1 MAFKKDTKIKSN
13 FTKITIGLAS
23 PEEILENSCGEVTK
37 PETINYRTYKPERD
51 GLFCERIFGP
61 TKDYECACGKYKRIR
76 YKGIVCDRCGVEVT
90 EKKVRRERT
99 GHIELVVPVAHI
111 WYFRSLP
118 NKIGYLLG
126 LPTKKLDAII
136 YYERYVVI
144 QPGVMAGK
152 KDAEGNDLIGSNMYD
167 LLSEEEY
174 NEIVE
179 TKLSPE
185 NDYLDDNDPN
195 KFIAKMGAEAIYDLL
210 VRLDL
215 DSLSY
220 ELRDRA
226 NSDSSMQRKN
236 EALKRLQVVEAFRSS
251 VEKGI
256 NRPEWMIMKII
267 PVTPPEL
274 RPLVPL
280 DGGRF
285 ATSDLN
291 DLYRRVIIRN
301 NRLKRLMEIKAP
313 EVILRNEKRMLQEA
327 VDSLFDN
334 SRKSSAV
341 KSESNRP
348 LKSLSDSLKGKQG
361 RFRQN
366 LLSKRVDYSA
376 RSVIVVG
383 PELKMGECGL
393 PKLMAAELCP
403 ELKMG
408 ECGLPKLMAAELY
421 KPFIIRKL
429 IERGIVK
436 TVKSAKK
443 IVDRRE
449 PVIWD
454 ILENVMKG
462 HPVLLNRAPT
472 LHRLG
477 IQAFQPKLI
486 EGKAIQLHPLACTA
500 FNADFDGDQMAV
512 HLPLSNEAILEAQI
526 LMLQSHNIL
535 NPANGAPIT
544 VPSQDMVLGLYYIS
558 KIRPGAKG
566 EGLTFYGPEEA
577 IIAHNEGKC
586 DLHAQVKVMVDDIV
600 DGKPCKHMVETSV
613 GRVIVNGIIPKEVGY
628 VNRIISKK
636 SLRDII
642 ADVIK
647 NVGFAEACEFLD
659 GIKNLGY
666 RMAYEAGLSFNLDD
680 IIIPES
686 KKALVEKGNE
696 EVRQITENYNMGFIT
711 DNERYN
717 QVIDTW
723 THINNDL
730 GNVLM
735 KEMTE
740 ADQGFNAVFMMLDSG
755 ARGSKDQ
762 IRQLSGMRG
771 LMAKP
776 QKAGAEGA
784 QIIENPILSNFKEGM
799 SVLEYF
805 ISTHGARKG
814 LADTAMKTAD
824 AGYLTRRLVDV
835 SHDVII
841 NEEDCGTLRGL
852 VCTALKNG
860 DETISTLY
868 ERILGRVS
876 VHDIIHP
883 STGELIVAAG
893 EEITEPIAQA
903 IEDSPIESVEIRSVL
918 TCESKHGVCMKC
930 YGRNLATRRM
940 VQKGEAVGVIAAQA
954 IGEPGTQLTLRTFHA
969 GGVAANAAANAS
981 IVAKNDS
988 LLEFEE
994 VRTVPFDEDG
1004 RECDMVV
1011 SRLGE
1016 IRFVDPNTKIVLS
1029 TVNVPY
1035 GSSLYFK
1042 TGDTVKKGDKIA
1054 QWDPFNAVIVT
1065 EYAGTLKFHDV
1076 IEGITFRAE
1085 TDDTTGLT
1093 EKIVTESKDKSKV
1106 PTCDVIGAD
1115 GEVIGTYNFPVGGH
1129 VVVED
1134 GQTMK
1139 TGETLVKIPRA
1150 AAKGGD
1156 ITGGLPRVT
1165 ELFEA
1170 RNPSNPAIV
1179 SEIDGEV
1186 TMGKVKRGNREI
1198 IVTSKTGEQ
1207 RKYLVSL
1214 SKQILVQEHD
1224 AVRAG
1229 TPLSD
1234 GVITPADI
1242 LAIKGPTAVQEYIV
1256 NEVQDVYRLQGVKIN
1271 DKHFEIIV
1279 RQMMRK
1285 VQINDPGDTSFLE
1298 QEIVDKLD
1306 FAEEND
1312 RIWGKKVVIDAGDS
1326 ENLQKGQIVTAR
1338 KLRDENSMLKRR
1350 DMKIV
1355 QVRDAVPA
1363 TSTQILQGITRA
1375 ALQTKSFM
1383 SAASFQE
1390 TTKVLNEAAIR
1401 GKVDTLEGMKENVIA
1416 GHLIPAGTGL
1426 REFEKIIVGS
1436 KEEYERMQA
1445 NKKNVLDFAEEPA
1458 LEEK

>member
-1 MAFKKDTKIKSN
+1 MAFRKENKTKSN
-13 FTKITIGLAS
+13 FSKISIGLAS
-23 PEEILENSCGEVTK
+23 PEEILENSSGEVLK

-61 TKDYECACGKYKRIR
+61 IKDYECHCGKYKRIR

-90 EKKVRRERT
+90 EKKVRRERM
-99 GHIELVVPVAHI
+99 GHIQLVVPVAHI

-126 LPTKKLDAII
+126 LPTKKLDSII

-144 QPGVMAGK
+144 QPGVK
-152 KDAEGNDLIGSNMYD
+152 AEDGVAEYD

-174 NEIVE
+174 LDILDTLPKDNQ
-179 TKLSPE
+179 
-185 NDYLDDNDPN
+185 YLEDTDPN
-195 KFIAKMGAEAIYDLL
+195 KFVAKMGAEAIYDLL
-210 VRLDL
+210 ARLDL
-215 DSLSY
+215 DALSY
-220 ELRDRA
+220 ELRHRA
-226 NSDSSMQRKN
+226 GNDASQQRKN
-236 EALKRLQVVEAFRSS
+236 EALKRLQVVESFRASRGRN
-251 VEKGI
+251 K
-256 NRPEWMIMKII
+256 PEWMIVRIV
-267 PVTPPEL
+267 PVIPPEL

-301 NRLKRLMEIKAP
+301 NRLKRLIEIKAP
-313 EVILRNEKRMLQEA
+313 EVILRNEKRMLQES

-341 KSESNRP
+341 KTDANRP

-366 LLSKRVDYSA
+366 LLGKRVDYSA

-383 PELKMGECGL
+383 PELRMGECGI
-393 PKLMAAELCP
+393 
-403 ELKMG
+403 
-408 ECGLPKLMAAELY
+408 PKLMAAELY

-443 IVDRRE
+443 IVDRKE

-454 ILENVMKG
+454 ILEHVMKG

-477 IQAFQPKLI
+477 IQAFQPKMI

-512 HLPLSNEAILEAQI
+512 HLPLSNEAILEAQM

-544 VPSQDMVLGLYYIS
+544 VPAQDMVLGLYYIT
-558 KIRPGAKG
+558 KLRAGAKG

-577 IIAHNEGKC
+577 LIAYNEGKV
-586 DLHAQVKVMVDDIV
+586 DIHAPVKVIVKDVDENGNIV
-600 DGKPCKHMVETSV
+600 DVMRETSV
-613 GRVIVNGIIPKEVGY
+613 GRVIVNEIVPPEAGY
-628 VNRIISKK
+628 INTIISKK

-642 ADVIK
+642 SDVIK
-647 NVGFAEACEFLD
+647 VCGVAKAADFLD

-666 RMAYEAGLSFNLDD
+666 QMAFKGGLSFNLGD
-680 IIIPES
+680 IIIPEE
-686 KKALVEKGNE
+686 KETLVQKGYD
-696 EVRQITENYNMGFIT
+696 EVEQVVNNYNMGFIT
-711 DNERYN
+711 NNERYN
-717 QVIDTW
+717 QVIDIW
-723 THINNDL
+723 THVNSELSNI
-730 GNVLM
+730 LM
-735 KEMTE
+735 KTISSD
-740 ADQGFNAVFMMLDSG
+740 DQGFNSVYMMLDSG
-755 ARGSKDQ
+755 ARGSKEQ

-776 QKAGAEGA
+776 QKAGAEGG
-784 QIIENPILSNFKEGM
+784 QIIENPILSNFKEGL

-814 LADTAMKTAD
+814 LADTALKTAD

-841 NEEDCGTLRGL
+841 TEEDCGTLRGL
-852 VCTALKNG
+852 VCTDLKNN
-860 DETISTLY
+860 DEVIATLY

-883 STGELIVAAG
+883 TTGELLVAGG
-893 EEITEPIAQA
+893 EEITEEVAKKIQ
-903 IEDSPIESVEIRSVL
+903 ESPIESVEIRSVL
-918 TCESKHGVCMKC
+918 TCEAKKGVCAKC
-930 YGRNLATRRM
+930 YGRNLATSRM
-940 VQKGEAVGVIAAQA
+940 VQKGEAVGVIAAQS

-969 GGVAANAAANAS
+969 GGTAANIAANAS
-981 IVAKNDS
+981 IVAKNNAR
-988 LLEFEE
+988 LEFEE
-994 VRTVPFDEDG
+994 LRTVDIVDEMGESAKVVVG
-1004 RECDMVV
+1004 RLAEV
-1011 SRLGE
+1011 
-1016 IRFVDPNTKIVLS
+1016 RFVDVNTGIVLS
-1029 TVNVPY
+1029 THNVPY
-1035 GSSLYFK
+1035 GSTLYVSD
-1042 TGDTVKKGDKIA
+1042 GDLVEKGKLIA
-1054 QWDPFNAVIVT
+1054 KWDPFNAVIIT
-1065 EYAGTLKFHDV
+1065 EATGKIEFEGV
-1076 IEGITFRAE
+1076 IENVTYKVESDEA
-1085 TDDTTGLT
+1085 TGLR
-1093 EKIVTESKDKSKV
+1093 EIIIIESKDKTKV
-1106 PTCDVIGAD
+1106 PTAHILTED
-1115 GEVIGTYNFPVGGH
+1115 GDLIRTYNLPVGGH
-1129 VVVED
+1129 VIIEN
-1134 GQTMK
+1134 GQK
-1139 TGETLVKIPRA
+1139 VKAGEVIVKIPRA
-1150 AAKGGD
+1150 VGKAGD

-1170 RNPSNPAIV
+1170 RNPSNPAVV

-1186 TMGKVKRGNREI
+1186 TMGKIKRGNREI
-1198 IVTSKTGEQ
+1198 IVTSKTGEVK
-1207 RKYLVSL
+1207 KYLVAL
-1214 SKQILVQEHD
+1214 SKQILVQEND
-1224 AVRAG
+1224 YVRAG

-1234 GVITPADI
+1234 GATTPADI

-1285 VQINDPGDTSFLE
+1285 VQIDEPGDTRFLE
-1298 QEIVDKLD
+1298 QQVVDKLE
-1306 FAEEND
+1306 FMEEND
-1312 RIWGKKVVIDAGDS
+1312 RIWGKKVVVDAGDS
-1326 ENLQKGQIVTAR
+1326 QNMQAGQIVTAR

-1350 DMKIV
+1350 DLKPV
-1355 QVRDAVPA
+1355 EVRDAVAA

-1375 ALQTKSFM
+1375 ALQTSSFM

-1390 TTKVLNEAAIR
+1390 TTKVLNEAAIN
-1401 GKVDTLEGMKENVIA
+1401 GKIDKLEGMKENVIC
-1416 GHLIPAGTGL
+1416 GHLIPAGTGQ
-1426 REFEKIIVGS
+1426 REFEKLIVGS
-1436 KEEYERMQA
+1436 KEEYDRILA
-1445 NKKNVLDFAEEPA
+1445 NKKTVLDYNEVE
-1458 LEEK
+1458 

>member
-1 MAFKKDTKIKSN
+1 MAFKKDNKIKTN
-13 FTKITIGLAS
+13 FTKISIGLAS
-23 PEEILENSCGEVTK
+23 PEEILENSYGEVLK

-61 TKDYECACGKYKRIR
+61 TKDYECHCGKYKRIR

-90 EKKVRRERT
+90 EKKVRRERA
-99 GHIELVVPVAHI
+99 GHIALVVPVAHI

-126 LPTKKLDAII
+126 LPTKKLDSII
-136 YYERYVVI
+136 YYEKYVII
-144 QPGVMAGK
+144 QAGVADNGDNIQDFELISEDEYYDIIDNLPAG
-152 KDAEGNDLIGSNMYD
+152 NQQ
-167 LLSEEEY
+167 
-174 NEIVE
+174 
-179 TKLSPE
+179 
-185 NDYLDDNDPN
+185 LDDSDPN
-195 KFIAKMGAEAIYDLL
+195 KFIAMMGAEAIEKMLQR
-210 VRLDL
+210 VDL
-215 DSLSY
+215 DKLSY

-226 NSDSSMQRKN
+226 SQDTSQQRKT
-236 EALKRLQVVEAFRSS
+236 EALKRLQVVESFRASRG
-251 VEKGI
+251 K
-256 NRPEWMIMKII
+256 NKPEWMIMHNV

-301 NRLKRLMEIKAP
+301 NRLKRLIEIKAP
-313 EVILRNEKRMLQEA
+313 DVILRNEKRMLQEA

-366 LLSKRVDYSA
+366 LLGKRVDYSA

-383 PELKMGECGL
+383 PELQ
-393 PKLMAAELCP
+393 
-403 ELKMG
+403 MG

-443 IVDRRE
+443 IVDRRD

-454 ILENVMKG
+454 ILEYVMKG

-477 IQAFQPKLI
+477 IQAFQPKMI

-512 HLPLSNEAILEAQI
+512 HLPLSNEAILEAQL

-535 NPANGAPIT
+535 SPASGDPIT

-558 KIRPGAKG
+558 KVRPGAKG

-577 IIAHNEGKC
+577 IIAYNEGRVAVHAPIKC
-586 DLHAQVKVMVDDIV
+586 LVKDLDENGNFIEHI
-600 DGKPCKHMVETSV
+600 VETTV
-613 GRVIVNGIIPKEVGY
+613 GRIIINGIVPDEVGF
-628 VNRIISKK
+628 VNEVIGKK
-636 SLRDII
+636 ALKKVITK
-642 ADVIK
+642 VIK
-647 NVGFAEACEFLD
+647 NVGMARACHFLD

-666 RMAYEAGLSFNLDD
+666 RMAYEGGLSFVLDD
-680 IIIPES
+680 IIIPEE
-686 KKALVEKGNE
+686 KTQIVQDGHDAVE
-696 EVRQITENYNMGFIT
+696 QIQQNYAFGLIT
-711 DNERYN
+711 DKDRYQ

-723 THINNDL
+723 TKVNDKL
-730 GNVLM
+730 KSTLM
-735 KEMTE
+735 KQMTE

-755 ARGSKDQ
+755 ARGSADQ
-762 IRQLSGMRG
+762 IAQLAGMRG

-776 QKAGAEGA
+776 QKGGSDGAN
-784 QIIENPILSNFKEGM
+784 IIENPILSNFKEGM

-814 LADTAMKTAD
+814 LADTALKTAD

-841 NEEDCGTLRGL
+841 TEEDCGTLRGL
-852 VCTALKNG
+852 VCTALKDG
-860 DETISTLY
+860 DRVVASLA

-876 VHDIIHP
+876 VHDIVNP
-883 STGELIVAAG
+883 STGELIVASG
-893 EEITEPIAQA
+893 EEITERVASE
-903 IEDSPIESVEIRSVL
+903 IEACGIESVEIRSVL
-918 TCESKHGVCMKC
+918 TCESKKGVCMKC
-930 YGRNLATRRM
+930 YGRNLATQRM

-969 GGVAANAAANAS
+969 GGVAGNAAANAQ
-981 IVAKNDS
+981 IVAKNKCK
-988 LLEFEE
+988 LEFEE
-994 VRTVPFDEDG
+994 LRTIDRPTEDNPNAKIVVG
-1004 RECDMVV
+1004 RLAE
-1011 SRLGE
+1011 L
-1016 IRFVDPNTKIVLS
+1016 RFVDINTGIALS
-1029 TVNVPY
+1029 SVNVPY
-1035 GSSLYFK
+1035 GSNLFFGDGDIVEK
-1042 TGDTVKKGDKIA
+1042 DTVIA
-1054 QWDPFNAVIVT
+1054 NWDPFNAVIVT
-1065 EYAGTLKFHDV
+1065 EFAGRVQF
-1076 IEGITFRAE
+1076 EGVKEGVTFRVE
-1085 TDDTTGLT
+1085 QDDTTGLRDY
-1093 EKIVTESKDKSKV
+1093 IVIESKDKTV
-1106 PTCDVIGAD
+1106 IPTCHIINENGDILR
-1115 GEVIGTYNFPVGGH
+1115 TYNFPINGRISVKDGDDVAVGD
-1129 VVVED
+1129 V
-1134 GQTMK
+1134 
-1139 TGETLVKIPRA
+1139 LVKMPRVVSKA
-1150 AAKGGD
+1150 GD

-1170 RNPSNPAIV
+1170 RNPSNPAV
-1179 SEIDGEV
+1179 VAEIDGEV

-1198 IVTSKTGEQ
+1198 SLTSKVGDV
-1207 RKYLVSL
+1207 RKYLIPL
-1214 SKQILVQEHD
+1214 SKQILVQEND
-1224 AVRAG
+1224 YVRAG

-1234 GVITPADI
+1234 GAITPADI

-1256 NEVQDVYRLQGVKIN
+1256 NQVQDVYRLQGVSIN

-1285 VQINDPGDTSFLE
+1285 VQIDEPGDTRFLE
-1298 QEIVDKLD
+1298 GGIVDKLE

-1312 RIWGKKVVIDAGDS
+1312 RIWGKKVVTDAGDS
-1326 ENLQKGQIVTAR
+1326 ETMQAGMIVTAR

-1350 DMKIV
+1350 DLKLV

-1375 ALQTKSFM
+1375 ALGASSFM

-1390 TTKVLNEAAIR
+1390 TTKVLNEAAIS
-1401 GKVDTLEGMKENVIA
+1401 GKSDPLEGMKENVIC

-1426 REFEKIIVGS
+1426 REFERIVVGA
-1436 KEEYERMQA
+1436 KDEAYEMRRKQFNPSEA
-1445 NKKNVLDFAEEPA
+1445 FASFD
-1458 LEEK
+1458 

>member
-1 MAFKKDTKIKSN
+1 MAFKKDTRVKNN

-23 PEEILENSCGEVTK
+23 PEEILENSYGEVTK

-90 EKKVRRERT
+90 EKKVRRERS

-126 LPTKKLDAII
+126 IPTKKLDSVI
-136 YYERYVVI
+136 YYEKYIVI
-144 QPGVMAGK
+144 KPGKLEGVT
-152 KDAEGNDLIGSNMYD
+152 DAEGAELNGSHKYD
-167 LLSEEEY
+167 FLSEEEY
-174 NEIVE
+174 LDIIDNR
-179 TKLSPE
+179 LDAN
-185 NDYLDDNDPN
+185 NDLLDDTDPN
-195 KFIAKMGAEAIYDLL
+195 KFVAKMGAEAIQNLL
-210 VRLDL
+210 AELSIEDENGQTGLDKI
-215 DSLSY
+215 SY

-226 NSDSSMQRKN
+226 NNDSSAQRKTD
-236 EALKRLQVVEAFRSS
+236 ALKRLQVVEAFRGSKS
-251 VEKGI
+251 I

-274 RPLVPL
+274 RPLIPL

-301 NRLKRLMEIKAP
+301 NRLKRLVEIKAP

-334 SRKSSAV
+334 SRKASAV

-366 LLSKRVDYSA
+366 LLGKRVDYSA

-383 PELKMGECGL
+383 
-393 PKLMAAELCP
+393 P

-477 IQAFQPKLI
+477 IQAFQPKMI

-512 HLPLSNEAILEAQI
+512 HLPLSNEAVLEAQV

-544 VPSQDMVLGLYYIS
+544 VPSQDMVLGLYYIT

-577 IIAHNEGKC
+577 FVANNEGRC
-586 DLHAQVKVMVDDIV
+586 DLHAQVKVMVDDVI
-600 DGKPCKHMVETSV
+600 DGKPVRHLVETSV
-613 GRVIVNGIIPKEVGY
+613 GRVIVNQIIPVEIGY
-628 VNRIISKK
+628 FNDVISKK
-636 SLRDII
+636 TLRSII
-642 ADVIK
+642 ANAIK
-647 NVGFAEACEFLD
+647 AVGMARACEFLD

-666 RMAYEAGLSFNLDD
+666 RMSYVAGLSFNLDD
-680 IIIPES
+680 IIIPKE
-686 KKALVEKGNE
+686 KVAIVEKGNKEVE
-696 EVRQITENYNMGFIT
+696 EITNNYNMGFIT
-711 DNERYN
+711 DTERYN
-717 QVIDTW
+717 QVIDAW
-723 THINNDL
+723 THVNNEL
-730 GNVLM
+730 GDVLM
-735 KEMTE
+735 KKMTE

-762 IRQLSGMRG
+762 IKQLSGMRG

-776 QKAGAEGA
+776 QKAGADSRGT
-784 QIIENPILSNFKEGM
+784 IENPILSNFKEGM

-805 ISTHGARKG
+805 ISSHGARKG

-841 NEEDCGTLRGL
+841 TEDDCGTLRGL
-852 VCTALKNG
+852 ECRALKNG
-860 DETISTLY
+860 DEVIAALG

-876 VHDIIHP
+876 VHDILDP
-883 STGELIVAAG
+883 TTGELICPAG
-893 EEITEPIAQA
+893 EQITEDAVA
-903 IEDSPIESVEIRSVL
+903 KIEASPIEMVEIRSVL
-918 TCESKHGVCMKC
+918 TCESKKGVCAKC
-930 YGRNLATRRM
+930 YGRNLATARM
-940 VQKGEAVGVIAAQA
+940 VHKGEAVGVIAAQA

-969 GGVAANAAANAS
+969 GGVAGGAAANAS
-981 IVAKNDS
+981 IKAKNDARI
-988 LLEFEE
+988 EFDEL
-994 VRTVPFDEDG
+994 RTVDFKDEEG
-1004 RECDMVV
+1004 RNCKMVV
-1011 SRLGE
+1011 SRLAE
-1016 IRFVDPNTKIVLS
+1016 IHFVDSNTNIALS
-1029 TVNVPY
+1029 TLNVPY
-1035 GSSLYFK
+1035 GSSLYFSH
-1042 TGDTVKKGDKIA
+1042 GDTVKKGDLIA
-1054 QWDPFNAVIVT
+1054 KWDPFNAVIVS

-1076 IEGITFRAE
+1076 TEGLTYKAE
-1085 TDDTTGLT
+1085 TDETTGLT
-1093 EKIVTESKDKSKV
+1093 ERIVVEPKERNLV
-1106 PTCDVIGAD
+1106 PSCDVIDKNGNIVA
-1115 GEVIGTYNFPVGGH
+1115 TYNFPIGGH
-1129 VVVED
+1129 IAVED
-1134 GQTMK
+1134 GETIV
-1139 TGETLVKIPRA
+1139 TGKTLVKIPRNVA
-1150 AAKGGD
+1150 SAGD
-1156 ITGGLPRVT
+1156 ITGGLPRVQ
-1165 ELFEA
+1165 ELLEA
-1170 RNPSNPAIV
+1170 RNPSNPAVV

-1186 TMGKVKRGNREI
+1186 SMGKIKRGSREI
-1198 IVTSKTGEQ
+1198 IVTSKTGDQ
-1207 RKYLVSL
+1207 KKYLVSL
-1214 SKQILVQEHD
+1214 NRQILVQEHD

-1234 GVITPADI
+1234 GVVTPDDI
-1242 LAIKGPTAVQEYIV
+1242 LAIQGPTAVQEYIV

-1285 VQINDPGDTSFLE
+1285 VQISDPGDTTFLE
-1298 QEIVDKLD
+1298 QELVDKLD
-1306 FAEEND
+1306 FSDEND
-1312 RIWGKKVVIDAGDS
+1312 RIWGKKVVVDAGDS
-1326 ENLQKGQIVTAR
+1326 EIMRKGQIVTVR
-1338 KLRDENSMLKRR
+1338 KLRDENSSLKRR
-1350 DMKIV
+1350 DLRLV
-1355 QVRDAVPA
+1355 QVREAVQA
-1363 TSTQILQGITRA
+1363 TATQVLQGITRA
-1375 ALQTKSFM
+1375 ALGTKSFM

-1401 GKVDTLEGMKENVIA
+1401 GKVDSLEGMKENVIC
-1416 GHLIPAGTGL
+1416 GHLVPAGTGQRSFDKL
-1426 REFEKIIVGS
+1426 IVGS
-1436 KEEYERMQA
+1436 REDYERMEA
-1445 NKKNVLDFAEEPA
+1445 NRKNILDFADNVVAE
-1458 LEEK
+1458 

>member
-1 MAFKKDTKIKSN
+1 MAFKKDIKVKNN

-23 PEEILENSCGEVTK
+23 PQEIQENSYGEVTK

-90 EKKVRRERT
+90 EKKVRRERS

-126 LPTKKLDAII
+126 LPTKKLDAVI
-136 YYERYVVI
+136 YYEKYIVI
-144 QPGVMAGK
+144 KPGALEGR
-152 KDAEGNDLIGSNMYD
+152 KDEEGIEDLNGSHKYD
-167 LLSEEEY
+167 LLSEDEY
-174 NEIVE
+174 LEIIDK
-179 TKLSPE
+179 KLDPN
-185 NDYLDDNDPN
+185 NDLLEDDDPN
-195 KFIAKMGAEAIYDLL
+195 KFIAKMGAEAVYDLL
-210 VRLDL
+210 ADLDL

-226 NSDSSMQRKN
+226 NNDSSQQRKT
-236 EALKRLQVVEAFRSS
+236 EALKRLQVVEGFRAS
-251 VEKGI
+251 KGI
-256 NRPEWMIMKII
+256 NKPEWMIMKII

-301 NRLKRLMEIKAP
+301 NRLKRLVEIKAP

-366 LLSKRVDYSA
+366 LLGKRVDYSA

-383 PELKMGECGL
+383 
-393 PKLMAAELCP
+393 P

-462 HPVLLNRAPT
+462 HPVMLNRAPT

-477 IQAFQPKLI
+477 IQAFQPKMI

-512 HLPLSNEAILEAQI
+512 HLPLSNEAILETQI

-544 VPSQDMVLGLYYIS
+544 VPSQDMVLGLYYIT

-577 IIAHNEGKC
+577 LIARNEGRC
-586 DLHAQVKVMVDDIV
+586 DLHALVKVVVDDLV
-600 DGKPCKHMVETSV
+600 DGKIQKRMVETSV
-613 GRVIVNGIIPKEVGY
+613 GRVIVNGIIPDEVGFFND
-628 VNRIISKK
+628 VISKK
-636 SLRDII
+636 TLRGLISS
-642 ADVIK
+642 VIK
-647 NVGFAEACEFLD
+647 AVGMAEACEFLD

-666 RMAYEAGLSFNLDD
+666 RMAYVAGLSFNLGD
-680 IIIPES
+680 IIIPPE
-686 KKALVEKGNE
+686 KEAIVERGRKEVE
-696 EVRQITENYNMGFIT
+696 EITNNYNMGFIT
-711 DNERYN
+711 NKERYN
-717 QVIDTW
+717 QVIDAW
-723 THINNDL
+723 THVNTDL
-730 GNVLM
+730 GNILM

-740 ADQGFNAVFMMLDSG
+740 ADQGFNAVYMMLDSG

-762 IRQLSGMRG
+762 IKQLSGMRG

-805 ISTHGARKG
+805 IASHGARKG

-841 NEEDCGTLRGL
+841 TEEDCGTLRGL

-860 DETISTLY
+860 DEIISSLY

-883 STGELIVAAG
+883 TTGELIVKAG
-893 EEITEPIAQA
+893 EEITEPKAKA
-903 IEDSPIESVEIRSVL
+903 IDESPIESVEIRSVL
-918 TCESKHGVCMKC
+918 TCESKKGVCMKC
-930 YGRNLATRRM
+930 YGRNLATARM
-940 VQKGEAVGVIAAQA
+940 VQLGEAVGVIAAQA

-969 GGVAANAAANAS
+969 GGIASNAAANAK
-981 IVAKNDS
+981 IAAKNKS
-988 LLEFEE
+988 RIEFDELS
-994 VRTVPFDEDG
+994 TVPFIEEDEEGNDIKC
-1004 RECDMVV
+1004 EKVV
-1011 SRLGE
+1011 SHLAE
-1016 IRFVDPNTKIVLS
+1016 IRFVDPNTNIILA
-1029 TVNVPY
+1029 TLNVPY
-1035 GSSLYFK
+1035 GSSLYHK
-1042 TGDTVKKGDKIA
+1042 EGEVVEKDTVIA
-1054 QWDPFNAVIVT
+1054 RWDPFNAVIVSQ
-1065 EYAGTLKFHDV
+1065 YAGTLKFNDV
-1076 IEGITFRAE
+1076 QKDQTYRAE
-1085 TDDTTGLT
+1085 VDETTGLE
-1093 EKIVTESKDKSKV
+1093 EKIITDSKNKAMV
-1106 PTCDVIGAD
+1106 PSCDVIDAN
-1115 GEVIGTYNFPVGGH
+1115 GEVVGTYNFPVGGH
-1129 VVVED
+1129 LIVED
-1134 GQTMK
+1134 GQTIK
-1139 TGETLVKIPRA
+1139 TGEVLVKIPRA
-1150 AAKGGD
+1150 VGGAGD

-1165 ELFEA
+1165 ELLEA
-1170 RNPSNPAIV
+1170 RNPSNPAVV

-1198 IVTSKTGEQ
+1198 IVTSKTGDQ
-1207 RKYLVSL
+1207 KKYLVSL

-1234 GVITPADI
+1234 GSVTPGDI
-1242 LAIKGPTAVQEYIV
+1242 LAIMGPTAVQEYIV
-1256 NEVQDVYRLQGVKIN
+1256 NQIQDVYRLQGVAIN
-1271 DKHFEIIV
+1271 DKHFEVVV

-1285 VQINDPGDTSFLE
+1285 VRIDDPGDTTFLE
-1298 QEIVDKLD
+1298 QELVDKLD

-1312 RIWGKKVVIDAGDS
+1312 RIWGKKVVTDAGDS
-1326 ENLQKGQIVTAR
+1326 TELKPGQIITAR
-1338 KLRDENSMLKRR
+1338 RLRDENSALKRR
-1350 DMKIV
+1350 DKKLV
-1355 QVRDAVPA
+1355 QVRDAVAA

-1375 ALQTKSFM
+1375 ALGTKSFM

-1401 GKVDTLEGMKENVIA
+1401 GKVDYLEGMKENVIC

-1426 REFEKIIVGS
+1426 RQWEKLIVGS

-1445 NKKNVLDFAEEPA
+1445 NRKNVLDYADTPIVD
-1458 LEEK
+1458 

>member
-1 MAFKKDTKIKSN
+1 MAFKKDSKTKNN

-23 PEEILENSCGEVTK
+23 PEQILESSFGEVTK

-90 EKKVRRERT
+90 EKKVRRERS

-126 LPTKKLDAII
+126 MPTKKLDAVI
-136 YYERYVVI
+136 YYERYIVI
-144 QPGVMAGK
+144 QPGVLEGR
-152 KDAEGNDLIGSNMYD
+152 KDAEGNPLLGSQKYD

-174 NEIVE
+174 NDILDNQ
-179 TKLSPE
+179 LSE
-185 NDYLDDNDPN
+185 DNYYLDDSDPN
-195 KFIAKMGAEAIYDLL
+195 KFVAKMGAEAIYDLL
-210 VRLDL
+210 QQLDL

-226 NSDSSMQRKN
+226 NTDSSQQRKN

-256 NRPEWMIMKII
+256 NRPEWMIMKIL

-301 NRLKRLMEIKAP
+301 NRLKRLMEIHAP

-341 KSESNRP
+341 KSDSNRP

-366 LLSKRVDYSA
+366 LLGKRVDYSA

-383 PELKMGECGL
+383 
-393 PKLMAAELCP
+393 P

-462 HPVLLNRAPT
+462 HPVMLNRAPT

-512 HLPLSNEAILEAQI
+512 HLPLSNEAILETQL

-544 VPSQDMVLGLYYIS
+544 VPSQDMVLGLYYIT

-566 EGLTFYGPEEA
+566 EGLSFYGPEEA

-586 DLHAQVKVMVDDIV
+586 DLHAQVKVMVDDVV
-600 DGKPCKHMVETSV
+600 DGIKVRHQVETSV
-613 GRVIVNGIIPKEVGY
+613 GRVIVNGIVPKEVGY
-628 VNRIISKK
+628 VNKVISKK

-666 RMAYEAGLSFNLDD
+666 RMAYLAGLSFNLDD
-680 IIIPES
+680 IIIPKE
-686 KKALVEKGNE
+686 KAELIAKGNE
-696 EVRQITENYNMGFIT
+696 EVQQITDNYNMGFIT

-723 THINNDL
+723 THVNNDI
-730 GNVLM
+730 GNILM

-762 IRQLSGMRG
+762 IKQLSGIRG

-776 QKAGAEGA
+776 QKAGAEGH

-841 NEEDCGTLRGL
+841 TEEDCGTLRGL
-852 VCTALKNG
+852 QCTALKNG
-860 DETISTLY
+860 DEIISSLS

-876 VHDIIHP
+876 VHDVINP
-883 STGELIVAAG
+883 KTGDVIVAAG
-893 EEITEPIAQA
+893 EEITEAVADA
-903 IEDSPIESVEIRSVL
+903 IEASDIESVEIRSVL
-918 TCESKHGVCMKC
+918 TCESKKGVCMKC

-981 IVAKNDS
+981 IVCKYESARIE
-988 LLEFEE
+988 LEE

-1004 RECDMVV
+1004 RECEMVV

-1016 IRFVDPNTKIVLS
+1016 MRFVDPNTKIVLS
-1029 TVNVPY
+1029 TVNLPY

-1042 TGDTVKKGDKIA
+1042 NGDVISKGEKIA

-1065 EYAGTLKFHDV
+1065 EYAGTLKFNDV
-1076 IEGITFRAE
+1076 IEGVTFRAE
-1085 TDDTTGLT
+1085 TDETTGLT
-1093 EKIVTESKDKSKV
+1093 EKIVTESKDKTKV
-1106 PTCDVIGAD
+1106 PTCDVLDAN
-1115 GEVIGTYNFPVGGH
+1115 GEKIGTYNFPVGGH

-1134 GQTMK
+1134 GQTVK

-1156 ITGGLPRVT
+1156 ITAGLPRVT

-1170 RNPSNPAIV
+1170 RNPSNPAVV

-1198 IVTSKTGEQ
+1198 IVTSKAGDQ

-1234 GVITPADI
+1234 GAITPSDI

-1256 NEVQDVYRLQGVKIN
+1256 NEVQDVYRLQGIKIN

-1312 RIWGKKVVIDAGDS
+1312 RIWGKKVVTDAGDS
-1326 ENLQKGQIVTAR
+1326 ETLKAGQIVTAR
-1338 KLRDENSMLKRR
+1338 RLRDENTSLKRR
-1350 DMKIV
+1350 DLRTV

-1401 GKVDTLEGMKENVIA
+1401 GKQDFLEGMKENVIC

-1445 NKKNVLDFAEEPA
+1445 NRKNVLDFAGETV
-1458 LEEK
+1458 LEEN

>member
-1 MAFKKDTKIKSN
+1 MAFRKETKIKSN
-13 FTKITIGLAS
+13 FTKISIGLAS
-23 PEEILENSCGEVTK
+23 PEEILENSSGEVLK

-61 TKDYECACGKYKRIR
+61 VKDYECHCGKYKRIR

-90 EKKVRRERT
+90 EKKVRRERM
-99 GHIELVVPVAHI
+99 GHIQLVVPVAHI

-126 LPTKKLDAII
+126 LPTKKLDSII

-144 QPGVMAGK
+144 QPGIK
-152 KDAEGNDLIGSNMYD
+152 AEDGVNKYD

-174 NEIVE
+174 
-179 TKLSPE
+179 
-185 NDYLDDNDPN
+185 LDILDTLPRDNQLLEDTDPN

-210 VRLDL
+210 ATLDL
-215 DSLSY
+215 DALSY

-226 NSDSSMQRKN
+226 GSDSSQQRKT
-236 EALKRLQVVEAFRSS
+236 EALKRLQVVESFRASRGRN
-251 VEKGI
+251 K
-256 NRPEWMIMKII
+256 PEWMILRII
-267 PVTPPEL
+267 PVIPPEL

-301 NRLKRLMEIKAP
+301 NRLKRLIEIKAP

-341 KSESNRP
+341 KTDANRP

-366 LLSKRVDYSA
+366 LLGKRVDYSA

-383 PELKMGECGL
+383 PELRMGECGI
-393 PKLMAAELCP
+393 
-403 ELKMG
+403 
-408 ECGLPKLMAAELY
+408 PKLMAAELY

-443 IVDRRE
+443 IVDRKE

-454 ILENVMKG
+454 ILEYVMKG

-477 IQAFQPKLI
+477 IQAFQPKMI

-512 HLPLSNEAILEAQI
+512 HLPLSNEAILEAQM

-544 VPSQDMVLGLYYIS
+544 VPAQDMVLGLYYIT
-558 KIRPGAKG
+558 KLRKGAKG

-577 IIAHNEGKC
+577 LIAYNEGKV
-586 DLHAQVKVMVDDIV
+586 DIHAPVKVIVDDLDENGNIV
-600 DGKPCKHMVETSV
+600 KIMRETSV
-613 GRVIVNGIIPKEVGY
+613 GRVIFNEIVPVEAGFINT
-628 VNRIISKK
+628 IISKK

-642 ADVIK
+642 SDVIK
-647 NVGFAEACEFLD
+647 KVGVARAADFLD

-666 RMAYEAGLSFNLDD
+666 YMAFKGGLSFNLGD
-680 IIIPES
+680 IIIPKE
-686 KKALVEKGNE
+686 KEELVKRGNE
-696 EVRQITENYNMGFIT
+696 EVEQIMMNYNMGFIT

-723 THINNDL
+723 THVNNDL
-730 GNVLM
+730 SNILM
-735 KEMTE
+735 KTIS
-740 ADQGFNAVFMMLDSG
+740 ADDQGFNSVFMMLDSG
-755 ARGSKDQ
+755 ARGSKEQ

-784 QIIENPILSNFKEGM
+784 QIIENPILSNFKEGL

-814 LADTAMKTAD
+814 LADTALKTAD

-835 SHDVII
+835 SHDVIV

-852 VCTALKNG
+852 VCTALKNN
-860 DETISTLY
+860 DEVIDTLY

-883 STGELIVAAG
+883 NTGELLVAAG
-893 EEITEPIAQA
+893 EEITEEIAQK

-918 TCESKHGVCMKC
+918 TCESKKGVCAKC
-930 YGRNLATRRM
+930 YGRNLATSRM
-940 VQKGEAVGVIAAQA
+940 VNKGEAVGVIAAQS

-969 GGVAANAAANAS
+969 GGIAGNLAANAS
-981 IVAKNDS
+981 IVAKHDAR
-988 LLEFEE
+988 LEFEE
-994 VRTVPFDEDG
+994 LRTVDSVEETGEAVKIVVG
-1004 RECDMVV
+1004 RLAEV
-1011 SRLGE
+1011 
-1016 IRFVDPNTKIVLS
+1016 RFIDVNTGIVLS
-1029 TVNVPY
+1029 THNVPY
-1035 GSSLYFK
+1035 GSKLYAGD
-1042 TGDTVKKGDKIA
+1042 GDTVEKGKLIA
-1054 QWDPFNAVIVT
+1054 KWDPFNAVIIT
-1065 EYAGTLKFHDV
+1065 EAAGKIEFESV
-1076 IEGITFRAE
+1076 IENVTYKVESDEA
-1085 TDDTTGLT
+1085 TGLR
-1093 EKIVTESKDKSKV
+1093 EIIITESKDKTKV
-1106 PTCDVIGAD
+1106 PSIRIMSEEGSL
-1115 GEVIGTYNFPVGGH
+1115 IRTYNLPVGGH
-1129 VVVED
+1129 VVVENNQKVKPGD
-1134 GQTMK
+1134 I
-1139 TGETLVKIPRA
+1139 LVKIPRA
-1150 AAKGGD
+1150 VGKAGD

-1170 RNPSNPAIV
+1170 RNPSNPAVV
-1179 SEIDGEV
+1179 SEIDGEI

-1198 IVTSKTGEQ
+1198 IVTSKVGDV
-1207 RKYLVSL
+1207 RKYLVPL
-1214 SKQILVQEHD
+1214 SKQILVQEND
-1224 AVRAG
+1224 YVRAG

-1234 GVITPADI
+1234 GAITPSDI

-1285 VQINDPGDTSFLE
+1285 VEINEPGDTRFLE
-1298 QEIVDKLD
+1298 QQVVDK
-1306 FAEEND
+1306 FEFMEEND
-1312 RIWGKKVVIDAGDS
+1312 RIWGKKVVVDAGDS
-1326 ENLQKGQIVTAR
+1326 ETLVPGQIVTAR

-1350 DMKIV
+1350 DLKTV

-1375 ALQTKSFM
+1375 ALQTSSFM

-1390 TTKVLNEAAIR
+1390 TTKVLNEAAIN
-1401 GKVDTLEGMKENVIA
+1401 GKVDKLEGMKENVIC

-1426 REFEKIIVGS
+1426 REYEKLIVGS
-1436 KEEYERMQA
+1436 KEEYDRMLA
-1445 NKKNVLDFAEEPA
+1445 NRKNVLDYSEVE
-1458 LEEK
+1458 

>member
-1 MAFKKDTKIKSN
+1 MAFKKDSKVKSN

-23 PEEILENSCGEVTK
+23 PEEILESSFGEVTK

-90 EKKVRRERT
+90 EKKVRRERA

-118 NKIGYLLG
+118 NKLGYLLG
-126 LPTKKLDAII
+126 LPTKKLDAVI

-144 QPGVMAGK
+144 QPGAMAGK
-152 KDAEGNDLIGSNMYD
+152 KDGEGNDAIGSNVYD
-167 LLSEEEY
+167 LLSEDEY
-174 NEIVE
+174 NDI
-179 TKLSPE
+179 LDNYISPD
-185 NDYLDDNDPN
+185 NDYLDDSDPN

-236 EALKRLQVVEAFRSS
+236 EALKRLQVVEAFRQS
-251 VEKGI
+251 VEKGV

-366 LLSKRVDYSA
+366 LLGKRVDYSA

-383 PELKMGECGL
+383 
-393 PKLMAAELCP
+393 P

-512 HLPLSNEAILEAQI
+512 HLPLSNEAILEAQL

-544 VPSQDMVLGLYYIS
+544 VPSQDMVLGLYYIT

-586 DLHAQVKVMVDDIV
+586 DLHAQVKVVVDDIV
-600 DGKPCKHMVETSV
+600 DGKPERHMIETSV

-628 VNRIISKK
+628 VNKIISKK

-666 RMAYEAGLSFNLDD
+666 RMAYLAGLSFNLDD
-680 IIIPES
+680 IIIPKE
-686 KKALVEKGNE
+686 KAELIKKGND
-696 EVRQITENYNMGFIT
+696 EVRQITDNYNMGFIT

-723 THINNDL
+723 THINNDI
-730 GNVLM
+730 GNVLL
-735 KEMTE
+735 KQMTE

-762 IRQLSGMRG
+762 IKQLSGIRG

-776 QKAGAEGA
+776 QKAGAEGRGT
-784 QIIENPILSNFKEGM
+784 IENPILSNFKEGM

-852 VCTALKNG
+852 QCTALKSG
-860 DETISTLY
+860 DEVISSLA

-876 VHDIIHP
+876 VHDVINP
-883 STGELIVAAG
+883 KTGEVIIEAG
-893 EEITEPIAQA
+893 EEITEKVAEA
-903 IEDSPIESVEIRSVL
+903 IEACDIESVEIRSVL
-918 TCESKHGVCMKC
+918 TCESKKGVCMKC

-969 GGVAANAAANAS
+969 GGVAGNAAANAS
-981 IVAKNDS
+981 IVSKYDRA
-988 LLEFEE
+988 LIELEE

-1004 RECDMVV
+1004 RDCEMVV

-1016 IRFVDPNTKIVLS
+1016 LRFVDPNTKIVLS

-1035 GSSLYFK
+1035 GSSLYFRN
-1042 TGDTVKKGDKIA
+1042 GDEVKKGDKIA

-1065 EYAGTLKFHDV
+1065 EYAGRLKFNDV
-1076 IEGITFRAE
+1076 IEGVTFRAE
-1085 TDDTTGLT
+1085 TDETTGLT

-1134 GQTMK
+1134 GQTVK

-1170 RNPSNPAIV
+1170 RNPSNPAVV

-1198 IVTSKTGEQ
+1198 VVTSKTGEQ
-1207 RKYLVSL
+1207 RRYLVSL

-1285 VQINDPGDTSFLE
+1285 VQINEPGDTSFLE

-1312 RIWGKKVVIDAGDS
+1312 RIWGKKVVTDAGDS

-1350 DMKIV
+1350 DLRLV

-1401 GKVDTLEGMKENVIA
+1401 GKVDHLEGMKENVIC

-1436 KEEYERMQA
+1436 KEEYERIQA
-1445 NKKNVLDFAEEPA
+1445 NRKNVLDFAEEA
-1458 LEEK
+1458 VLDEK

>member
-1 MAFKKDTKIKSN
+1 MAFKKDNKIKSN
-13 FTKITIGLAS
+13 FSKITIGLAS
-23 PEEILENSCGEVTK
+23 PEEILENSWGEVLK
-37 PETINYRTYKPERD
+37 PETINYRSYKPERD

-61 TKDYECACGKYKRIR
+61 CKDYECHCGKYKRIR

-90 EKKVRRERT
+90 EKKVRRERM

-126 LPTKKLDAII
+126 IPTKQLDSII
-136 YYERYVVI
+136 YYERYIVI
-144 QPGVMAGK
+144 NAGAAASMARPGQIITG
-152 KDAEGNDLIGSNMYD
+152 DNAEKVQKMD
-167 LLSEEEY
+167 LLSEEDY
-174 NEIVE
+174 LQV
-179 TKLSPE
+179 LDQLPE
-185 NDYLDDNDPN
+185 NNQLLPDDDPE
-195 KFIAKMGAEAIYDLL
+195 KFVAKMGAEAIYDLL
-210 VRLDL
+210 LGVDL
-215 DSLSY
+215 DQLSY

-226 NSDSSMQRKN
+226 NSDGSQQRKT
-236 EALKRLQVVEAFRSS
+236 EALKRLQVVESFRASRG
-251 VEKGI
+251 V
-256 NRPEWMIMKII
+256 NNPEWMILRNL

-285 ATSDLN
+285 ATTDIN

-301 NRLKRLMEIKAP
+301 NRLKRLIEIKAP

-327 VDSLFDN
+327 VDSLLDN

-341 KSESNRP
+341 KSDANRP

-366 LLSKRVDYSA
+366 LLGKRVDYSA

-383 PELKMGECGL
+383 
-393 PKLMAAELCP
+393 P

-443 IVDRRE
+443 IVDRKE

-454 ILENVMKG
+454 ILEFVMKG

-512 HLPLSNEAILEAQI
+512 HLPLSNEAILEAQL

-544 VPSQDMVLGLYYIS
+544 VPAQDMVLGLYYIT
-558 KIRPGAKG
+558 KLREGAKG
-566 EGLTFYGPEEA
+566 QGLIFYGPEEA
-577 IIAHNEGKC
+577 LIAYNEGKV
-586 DLHAQVKVMVDDIV
+586 DIHAPIKVLVWDYDETGNRVKMLR
-600 DGKPCKHMVETSV
+600 ETSV
-613 GRVIVNGIIPKEVGY
+613 GRVIVNELVPEQVGY
-628 VNRIISKK
+628 INTIISKK

-642 ADVIK
+642 TEVIK
-647 NVGFAEACEFLD
+647 KAGMARACEFLD

-666 RMAYEAGLSFNLDD
+666 EMAFKGGLSFNLND
-680 IIIPES
+680 IIIPKE
-686 KKALVEKGNE
+686 KEELVAKGNE
-696 EVRQITENYNMGFIT
+696 EIEEIMNEYNMGFIT

-717 QVIDTW
+717 KVIDVW
-723 THINNDL
+723 THVNDDL
-730 GNVLM
+730 SRILM
-735 KEMTE
+735 KTIS
-740 ADQGFNAVFMMLDSG
+740 ADNQGFNSVYMMLDSG
-755 ARGSKDQ
+755 ARGSKEQ

-776 QKAGAEGA
+776 QKAGAEGG
-784 QIIENPILSNFKEGM
+784 QIIENPILSNFKEGL

-814 LADTAMKTAD
+814 LADTALKTAD

-852 VCTALKNG
+852 VCTALKN
-860 DETISTLY
+860 DEEVVSSLA

-876 VHDIIHP
+876 VHDIQDP
-883 STGELIVAAG
+883 VTSELIVAQG
-893 EEITEPIAQA
+893 EEITEAIAA
-903 IEDSPIESVEIRSVL
+903 RIEAAGIETVEIRSVL
-918 TCESKHGVCMKC
+918 TCESKKGVCAKC
-930 YGRNLATRRM
+930 YGRNLATARM
-940 VQKGEAVGVIAAQA
+940 VEKGEAVGVIAAQS

-969 GGVAANAAANAS
+969 GGTASNIAANAS
-981 IVAKNDS
+981 ITTKHPCRV
-988 LLEFEE
+988 EFEE
-994 VRTVPFDEDG
+994 LRTVDAVDETG
-1004 RECDMVV
+1004 EAVRIVV
-1011 SRLGE
+1011 GRLGE
-1016 IRFVDPNTKIVLS
+1016 VRFIDPATGVNLS
-1029 TVNVPY
+1029 THTLPY
-1035 GSSLYFK
+1035 GSTLY
-1042 TGDTVKKGDKIA
+1042 VADKAEVDKNTIVA
-1054 QWDPFNAVIVT
+1054 KWDPFNAVIVT
-1065 EYAGTLKFHDV
+1065 ENAGHIHFQDV
-1076 IEGITFRAE
+1076 IEGVTYKVE
-1085 TDDTTGLT
+1085 SDESTGLR
-1093 EKIVTESKDKSKV
+1093 EIIIIESKDRNKM
-1106 PTCDVIGAD
+1106 PTAEILDENGQI
-1115 GEVIGTYNFPVGGH
+1115 IRTYNLPVGGH
-1129 VVVED
+1129 VVVDD
-1134 GQTMK
+1134 GQAIKAGDVM
-1139 TGETLVKIPRA
+1139 VKIPRA
-1150 AAKGGD
+1150 QGKAGD

-1186 TMGKVKRGNREI
+1186 TMGKLKRGNREVV
-1198 IVTSKTGEQ
+1198 VTSKTGDIK
-1207 RKYLVSL
+1207 RYLIPT
-1214 SKQILVQEHD
+1214 SKQILVQEND
-1224 AVRAG
+1224 FVRAG

-1234 GVITPADI
+1234 GAITPADI
-1242 LAIKGPTAVQEYIV
+1242 LAIQGPTAVQEYIV

-1285 VQINDPGDTSFLE
+1285 VQIDEAGDTRFLE
-1298 QEIVDKLD
+1298 QQIVDKLD
-1306 FAEEND
+1306 FMDEND
-1312 RIWGKKVVIDAGDS
+1312 RIWGKKVVTDPGDS
-1326 ENLQKGQIVTAR
+1326 ENLFKGQIVTAR
-1338 KLRDENSMLKRR
+1338 RLRDENSSLRRR
-1350 DMKIV
+1350 DLRIV
-1355 QVRDAVPA
+1355 QTRDAVPA

-1375 ALQTKSFM
+1375 ALATSSFM

-1390 TTKVLNEAAIR
+1390 TTKVLNDAAIN
-1401 GKVDTLEGMKENVIA
+1401 GKSDTLEGMKENVIC
-1416 GHLIPAGTGL
+1416 GHLIPAGTGQ
-1426 REFEKIIVGS
+1426 REFDKVVVGS
-1436 KEEYERMQA
+1436 REDYERMMA
-1445 NKKNVLDFAEEPA
+1445 NRQTITDFDDI
-1458 LEEK
+1458 

>member
-1 MAFKKDTKIKSN
+1 MAFKKDTKVKTN

-23 PEEILENSCGEVTK
+23 PEEVKENSYGEVTK

-51 GLFCERIFGP
+51 GLFCEKIFGP

-90 EKKVRRERT
+90 EKKVRRERS

-126 LPTKKLDAII
+126 LPTKKLDSVI
-136 YYERYVVI
+136 YYEKYIVI
-144 QPGVMAGK
+144 KPGALAGA
-152 KDAEGNDLIGSNMYD
+152 KDAEGVEELNGSHQFD
-167 LLSEEEY
+167 LLSEDEY
-174 NEIVE
+174 LDIIDNR
-179 TKLSPE
+179 LDPN
-185 NDYLDDNDPN
+185 NDYLDDEDPN
-195 KFIAKMGAEAIYDLL
+195 KFIAKMGAEAVLDLL
-210 VRLDL
+210 RDLDL

-226 NSDSSMQRKN
+226 NNDTSQMRKT
-236 EALKRLQVVEAFRSS
+236 EALKRLQVVEAFRGS
-251 VEKGI
+251 KNI
-256 NRPEWMIMKII
+256 NKPEWMILKII
-267 PVTPPEL
+267 PVIPPEL

-334 SRKSSAV
+334 SRKASAV

-366 LLSKRVDYSA
+366 LLGKRVDYSA

-383 PELKMGECGL
+383 PELKI
-393 PKLMAAELCP
+393 
-403 ELKMG
+403 G

-472 LHRLG
+472 LHRLSVM
-477 IQAFQPKLI
+477 AFQPKLI
-486 EGKAIQLHPLACTA
+486 EGKAIQLHPLACTP
-500 FNADFDGDQMAV
+500 FNADFDGDQLAV
-512 HLPLSNEAILEAQI
+512 HLPLSNEAVLEAQI

-535 NPANGAPIT
+535 NPANGAPVT
-544 VPSQDMVLGLYYIS
+544 VPSQDMVLGLYYIT
-558 KIRPGAKG
+558 KARPGAKG
-566 EGLTFYGPEEA
+566 EGLTFYDTEEA
-577 IIAHNEGKC
+577 IIAHNEGRC
-586 DLHAQVKVMVDDIV
+586 DEHALVNCYVDDVV
-600 DGKPCKHMVETSV
+600 DRQPVRHMVETTV
-613 GRVIVNGIIPKEVGY
+613 GRIIVNEIIPKEIGFF
-628 VNRIISKK
+628 NGIISKK
-636 SLRDII
+636 SLRGLI
-642 ADVIK
+642 ADVITT
-647 NVGFAEACEFLD
+647 VGMARACAFLD
-659 GIKNLGY
+659 GVKDLGY
-666 RMAYEAGLSFNLDD
+666 RMSYVAGLSFNLDD
-680 IIIPES
+680 IIVPAE
-686 KKALVEKGNE
+686 KKELVKKGQD
-696 EVRQITENYNMGFIT
+696 EVDEVTANFDMGLIT
-711 DNERYN
+711 DKERYN
-717 QVIDTW
+717 QVIDAW
-723 THINNDL
+723 THVNDNL
-730 GNVLM
+730 KKAVM
-735 KEMTE
+735 KHMTE
-740 ADQGFNAVFMMLDSG
+740 DDQGFNAVYMMLDSG
-755 ARGSKDQ
+755 ARGSADQ
-762 IRQLSGMRG
+762 IAQLAGMRG

-776 QKAGAEGA
+776 QKAGAEGNS
-784 QIIENPILSNFKEGM
+784 IIENPILNNLKEGM
-799 SVLEYF
+799 SVQEYF
-805 ISTHGARKG
+805 IASHGARKG

-852 VCTALKNG
+852 ECRALKDG
-860 DETISTLY
+860 DEVISTLS

-876 VHDIIHP
+876 VHDVVNPH
-883 STGELIVAAG
+883 TNEVIVEAG
-893 EEITEPIAQA
+893 EEITEYKAQA
-903 IEDSPIESVEIRSVL
+903 IEAAQVEMVEIRSVL
-918 TCESKHGVCMKC
+918 TCESKKGVCRKC
-930 YGRNLATRRM
+930 YGRNLASSRM
-940 VQKGEAVGVIAAQA
+940 VQIGEAVGVIAAQA
-954 IGEPGTQLTLRTFHA
+954 IGEPGTQLTLRTFHS
-969 GGVAANAAANAS
+969 GGVAENAAANANMKS
-981 IVAKNDS
+981 KYDAKLKFDG
-988 LLEFEE
+988 L
-994 VRTVPFDEDG
+994 RTVPFVDKTGDTE
-1004 RECDMVV
+1004 RECQMVV
-1011 SRLGE
+1011 SRLAE
-1016 IRFVDPNTKIVLS
+1016 VQFVDQNTDIVLA
-1029 TVNVPY
+1029 VLNVPY
-1035 GSSLYFK
+1035 GSSLFFK
-1042 TGDTVKKGDKIA
+1042 NGDTVKKGDIICK
-1054 QWDPFNAVIVT
+1054 WDPFNAVIVS
-1065 EYAGTLKFHDV
+1065 EYAGTLRFRNV
-1076 IEGITFRAE
+1076 IEGVTYKAE
-1085 TDDTTGLT
+1085 TDETSGMT
-1093 EKIVTESKDKSKV
+1093 ERIIIESREHNMV
-1106 PTCDVIGAD
+1106 PMVDVLNSD
-1115 GEVIGTYNFPVGGH
+1115 GDVLGTYSFPVGGH
-1129 VVVED
+1129 IANIED
-1134 GQTMK
+1134 GQTIS
-1139 TGETLVKIPRA
+1139 TGVTLVRISRSVFSA
-1150 AAKGGD
+1150 GG

-1170 RNPSNPAIV
+1170 RNPSNPAVV

-1186 TMGKVKRGNREI
+1186 TMGKLKRGNREV

-1207 RKYLVSL
+1207 RKYLVPL
-1214 SKQILVQEHD
+1214 SRQILVQEHD

-1229 TPLSD
+1229 TALSD
-1234 GVITPADI
+1234 GEITPNDI

-1256 NEVQDVYRLQGVKIN
+1256 NEVQNVYRLQGVKIN

-1285 VQINDPGDTSFLE
+1285 VRIDDPGDTTFLE
-1298 QEIVDKLD
+1298 QELVDKLD

-1326 ENLQKGQIVTAR
+1326 DNMKKGQIITAR
-1338 KLRDENSMLKRR
+1338 KLRDENSSLKRR
-1350 DMKIV
+1350 DLRPV
-1355 QVRDAVPA
+1355 QVREAVPA

-1375 ALQTKSFM
+1375 ALGTKSFM

-1401 GKVDTLEGMKENVIA
+1401 GKVDALEGMKENVIC
-1416 GHLIPAGTGL
+1416 GHLIPAGTGM
-1426 REFEKIIVGS
+1426 RAWDKIIVGS
-1436 KEEYERMQA
+1436 KEEYERMEA
-1445 NKKNVLDFAEEPA
+1445 NKKNVLDYADQVNAE
-1458 LEEK
+1458 